1 MSGSSCCQGRIQW
14 LILFGFLQP
23 PIVFLV
29 PGSNN
34 RLAPA
39 TTGIWAVNYP
49 CKLSLSVSLN
59 HAVSMC
65 LSNKYIYKYQNINIC
80 SKRGTKFLA
89 ENINQIQMNQY
100 YSSLTSFSIHSYKL
114 FNPQK
119 WHISY
124 ENKFLFK
131 QVQIK
136 NACICA
142 IICYICYI

>member
-1 MSGSSCCQGRIQW
+1 MADIIWVSATTNCI
-14 LILFGFLQP
+14 
-23 PIVFLV
+23 
-29 PGSNN
+29 PGSWLQQQASPCHY
-34 RLAPA
+34 RHLSSEL
-39 TTGIWAVNYP
+39 P